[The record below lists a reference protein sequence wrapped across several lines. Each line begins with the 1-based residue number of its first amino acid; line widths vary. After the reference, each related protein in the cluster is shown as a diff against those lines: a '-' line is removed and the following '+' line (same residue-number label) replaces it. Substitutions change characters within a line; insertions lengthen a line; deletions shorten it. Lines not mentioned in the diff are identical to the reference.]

1 MIYSSLN
8 LQNFLKFPS
17 IRDLDI
23 LYYENNSLL
32 IKLTDKKFKLSL
44 KKVGLLKRVLNWIIT
59 WNHKILNALI
69 CLKQVRNFNF

>member
-44 KKVGLLKRVLNWIIT
+44 KKVGL
-59 WNHKILNALI
+59 
-69 CLKQVRNFNF
+69 